1 MCPTV
6 PPAPA
11 LPLMLMDK
19 EPDDITPADVEI
31 ENTEPTAMKVYA
43 QKDVD
48 REWQFL
54 QDIKAGSQ
62 QTWRENQMARF
73 RGDVPEKGMSYTWK
87 RKATQTD
94 STIIFNK
101 KNADGI
107 SRASDESVLFVSL
120 PAFASLNVAWV
131 SGCRDEF
138 GCDGRRR
145 GQGPPAADRDE
156 GHRHRPERRHE
167 PEGAAVRR
175 RARSCAPVRRGLAD
189 PRRGC
194 AVPRTEAEEA
204 IIAQAIEM
212 LGCDRSAVVR
222 SHFSSVLPR
231 GLAWLTGRVA
241 VCRRSR

>member
-1 MCPTV
+1 
-6 PPAPA
+6 
-11 LPLMLMDK
+11 MLMDK

-107 SRASDESVLFVSL
+107 SRASDKRVLFVSL

-175 RARSCAPVRRGLAD
+175 RTRACAPVVAEGSLTRVAD
-189 PRRGC
+189 
-194 AVPRTEAEEA
+194 ALLPRTEAEEA
-204 IIAQAIEM
+204 IIAQACEM

-231 GLAWLTGRVA
+231 RPSLISRA

>member
-1 MCPTV
+1 
-6 PPAPA
+6 
-11 LPLMLMDK
+11 MLMDK

-107 SRASDESVLFVSL
+107 SRASDKRVLFVSL

-175 RARSCAPVRRGLAD
+175 PPFACAPVVAEGSLTRVAAALCPG
-189 PRRGC
+189 PRRRRPSSPRPSRCSAAIARPWC
-194 AVPRTEAEEA
+194 AAISPRSSLEGS
-204 IIAQAIEM
+204 
-212 LGCDRSAVVR
+212 LG
-222 SHFSSVLPR
+222 
-231 GLAWLTGRVA
+231 
-241 VCRRSR
+241 